1 MEVDGQLSDIRQTIK
16 ADAKVRFITK
26 KDPESL
32 ELIRH
37 DAAHVLAEAVQELF
51 PGTQV
56 TIGPSIEHGFY
67 YDFFRAEP
75 FTPEDFAA
83 IEAKM
88 KEIVARAEPFER
100 EVWPRDAAI
109 AFFEERGESFKA
121 ELIRDLP
128 ETEDIS
134 IYRQGQWLDLCRG
147 PHLRTT
153 KDVGTAFKLMKSP
166 ALTGAGTIATPC

>member
-1 MEVDGQLSDIRQTIK
+1 MPAITLPDGSVRSFDGPVTGTTVAESIGAGLAKAALAMEVDGQLSDIRQTIK
-16 ADAKVRFITK
+16 ADAKVRFITR

-83 IEAKM
+83 IEARM

-109 AFFEERGESFKA
+109 AFF
-121 ELIRDLP
+121 
-128 ETEDIS
+128 
-134 IYRQGQWLDLCRG
+134 
-147 PHLRTT
+147 
-153 KDVGTAFKLMKSP
+153 
-166 ALTGAGTIATPC
+166 